1 MSPPPT
7 PAVRDLVGSVLR
19 LSPRGGPLLL
29 SPSLFALSPHLALSA
44 KCNHN
49 EAGKDGT
56 GVPPRP
62 LGTRRGDGWLPGAPR
77 HPPKQTHLA
86 SKQEH
91 GVGTPGLK
99 DTHLS
104 RAPKLGGAWPGL
116 SGDSALRYLSRGAG
130 VPS

>member
-7 PAVRDLVGSVLR
+7 PAVRDRVGSVLR

-29 SPSLFALSPHLALSA
+29 SPSLFTLSPHLGLSA

-77 HPPKQTHLA
+77 YPPKQTHLA

-104 RAPKLGGAWPGL
+104 RAPKLGGGVAWP
-116 SGDSALRYLSRGAG
+116 
-130 VPS
+130 VW